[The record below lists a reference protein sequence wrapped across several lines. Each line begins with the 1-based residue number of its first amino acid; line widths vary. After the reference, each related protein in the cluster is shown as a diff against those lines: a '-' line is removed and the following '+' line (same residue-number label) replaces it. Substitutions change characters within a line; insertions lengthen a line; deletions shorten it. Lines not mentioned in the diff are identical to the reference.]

1 MMDEGALRV
10 MQGFG
15 KFLPMPSFA
24 PYVYEKVRAK
34 EAEARSTSA
43 VIRTEVQISP
53 NGDSVDEMPPPT
65 PTKSNQAEKV
75 RNLFGTFL
83 KGLKEIF
90 LIKQLFVVFVL
101 FWLSANAGLIS
112 AILIRRRWRA
122 NQSPGVK
129 SFGLIVILFDIDPLT

>member
-90 LIKQLFVVFVL
+90 LIKQLIVVL
-101 FWLSANAGLIS
+101 GKESTRIS
-112 AILIRRRWRA
+112 
-122 NQSPGVK
+122 
-129 SFGLIVILFDIDPLT
+129 F

>member
-75 RNLFGTFL
+75 FTLSFGHITLRNGFNQTILM
-83 KGLKEIF
+83 
-90 LIKQLFVVFVL
+90 VFRQRVNKNL
-101 FWLSANAGLIS
+101 
-112 AILIRRRWRA
+112 ILICD
-122 NQSPGVK
+122 
-129 SFGLIVILFDIDPLT
+129 LILMGTKDCHHPKKLL